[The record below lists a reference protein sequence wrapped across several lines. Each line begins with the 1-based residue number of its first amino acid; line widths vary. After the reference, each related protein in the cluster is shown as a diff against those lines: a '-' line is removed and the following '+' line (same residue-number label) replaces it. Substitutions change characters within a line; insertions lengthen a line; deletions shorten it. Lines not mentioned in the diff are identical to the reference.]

1 MLFFIFIFF
10 KISNH
15 IFRKVLIWFY
25 HIFRKILVW
34 IYHIFRIFAPLKFK
48 ILTYRILK
56 LFYYIICLINEFNI
70 RIKNNWGNFTLE
82 ELIKKA
88 KNGDKGAFTDLI
100 INIQDELYK
109 IARMRLSSEEDI
121 DDAIQETMISA
132 FYGIKHL
139 KHTQYFKTWIIKILI
154 NKCNTLYKKR
164 KKLDSYYDDN
174 FINNSIID
182 FKENNIES
190 NIDFYILI
198 KDLDY
203 IERYILILYY
213 EMGYSCKEISNI
225 LSINENTL
233 KTKISRSK
241 EKIKKIID
249 KN

>member
-154 NKCNTLYKKR
+154 NKLAR
-164 KKLDSYYDDN
+164 ID
-174 FINNSIID
+174 IIYTC
-182 FKENNIES
+182 FKIATKENIFS
-190 NIDFYILI
+190 LI
-198 KDLDY
+198 KHSFNL
-203 IERYILILYY
+203 IENCVLLYY
-213 EMGYSCKEISNI
+213 FLY
-225 LSINENTL
+225 LFL
-233 KTKISRSK
+233 L
-241 EKIKKIID
+241 D
-249 KN
+249 KNLF